1 MHHNY
6 PFSPASLPESCGKK
20 DIKAA
25 LSVYSVARFDNR
37 TYSAEIPCLNGQP
50 PPASSHICAVRAFA
64 LFYHTAF
71 GIKLQVNFGLF
82 QNFVDFVRFP
92 SPSGAFM
99 TILTRENAVFS
110 PLEGYALEQV

>member
-1 MHHNY
+1 
-6 PFSPASLPESCGKK
+6 
-20 DIKAA
+20 
-25 LSVYSVARFDNR
+25 
-37 TYSAEIPCLNGQP
+37 
-50 PPASSHICAVRAFA
+50 
-64 LFYHTAF
+64 
-71 GIKLQVNFGLF
+71 VNFGLF